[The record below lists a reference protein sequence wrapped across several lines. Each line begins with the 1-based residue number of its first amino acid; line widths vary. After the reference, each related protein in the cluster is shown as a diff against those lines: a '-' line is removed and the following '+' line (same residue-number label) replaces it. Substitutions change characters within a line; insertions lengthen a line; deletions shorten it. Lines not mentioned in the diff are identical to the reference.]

1 MKRLLIADDD
11 AGMRAALE
19 ARFQRRGW
27 LVDVAVDGTEAL
39 QKFRAGQHSL
49 VITDVRMPGRDGFEL
64 LREVQKREVLARE
77 VQSSSARTAVILL
90 TAYGCVPDAVQ
101 AMRDGACDY
110 LVKPVCFEKLE
121 LAVEQV
127 LRRAGNSGEE
137 FRNHKSK
144 NQDQHKDGET
154 LIGRSPAWEE
164 ALDRARQAAATD
176 ADILIEA
183 ESGTGKELVARLIH
197 RLSGRKRGPFVAL
210 NCTAFPETL
219 LESELFGHARGAFTG
234 AVGARPGK
242 FEMANG
248 GTLLLDEVGEMPL
261 ALQPKLLRALQE
273 REFDRLGSNQTVRV
287 DIRVI
292 ATTNRALEA
301 AVAEGRFRADLF
313 YRLNVIPLSLPP
325 LRERAGDIR
334 ALAEYYAVL
343 YSAPHPANRL
353 GEHGAGEV
361 GQTTI
366 GQTTASVRLSREL
379 VARLETQPWPGNVRE
394 LANFV
399 RRAVAL
405 SLSRGAEIGLEAF
418 DHGKNMQGKTLSE
431 MNQPGMRQ
439 LRESLPTG
447 SPLPPE
453 WKPGLSLGEMERQLF
468 AMTLDSTGGNRA
480 RAAELLGVSL
490 RTVRNK
496 VREFGLPPRNNYRNQ
511 LPSNAIRSNALKD
524 NVLQDINH
532 SNKKEQTCP

>member
-1 MKRLLIADDD
+1 VKRLLIADDD

-27 LVDVAVDGTEAL
+27 MVDVAVDGTEAL

-49 VITDVRMPGRDGFEL
+49 VITDVRMPGCDGFEVM
-64 LREVQKREVLARE
+64 REVQARE
-77 VQSSSARTAVILL
+77 TETREAQCSLARTAVILL
-90 TAYGCVPDAVQ
+90 TAYGCVPDAVE
-101 AMRDGACDY
+101 AMRNGACDY

-127 LRRAGNSGEE
+127 LRRAGNPGKE
-137 FRNHKSK
+137 FG
-144 NQDQHKDGET
+144 KDKDKGKDRDKDRTKDKDAET
-154 LIGRSPAWEE
+154 LIGHSPAWER

-183 ESGTGKELVARLIH
+183 ESGTGKELIARYIH
-197 RLSGRKRGPFVAL
+197 RLSQRRTGPFVAL

-242 FEMANG
+242 FEAAHG

-325 LRERAGDIR
+325 LRERAGDIGE
-334 ALAEYYAVL
+334 LAEYYAAL
-343 YSAPHPANRL
+343 YSAPHSANRFGGR
-353 GEHGAGEV
+353 GEN
-361 GQTTI
+361 
-366 GQTTASVRLSREL
+366 TALPVRLSAEL
-379 VARLETQPWPGNVRE
+379 VARLEAQAWPGNVRE

-399 RRAVAL
+399 RRAVVL
-405 SLSRGAEIGLEAF
+405 SLSRGGEIGVEAF
-418 DHGKNMQGKTLSE
+418 EHGK
-431 MNQPGMRQ
+431 
-439 LRESLPTG
+439 SLPGKSLLATNVVEGGLPACPPG
-447 SPLPPE
+447 SPE

-468 AMTLDSTGGNRA
+468 AMTLESTGGNRA

-496 VREFGLPPRNNYRNQ
+496 VREFGLPPRTNYRSEVRKPG
-511 LPSNAIRSNALKD
+511 LDEKVVRG
-524 NVLQDINH
+524 NV
-532 SNKKEQTCP
+532 

>member
-19 ARFQRRGW
+19 ARFERRGW
-27 LVDVAVDGTEAL
+27 RVDVAVNGNEAL
-39 QKFRAGQHSL
+39 AKFREGLHPL

-64 LREVQKREVLARE
+64 MRAVQAA
-77 VQSSSARTAVILL
+77 SARTAVILL
-90 TAYGCVPDAVQ
+90 TAYGCVPDAVE
-101 AMRDGACDY
+101 AMRNGACDY

-127 LRRAGNSGEE
+127 LRRAGE
-137 FRNHKSK
+137 FG
-144 NQDQHKDGET
+144 KDTET
-154 LIGRSPAWEE
+154 LIGHSAAWAQ

-183 ESGTGKELVARLIH
+183 ESGTGKELIARLIH
-197 RLSGRKRGPFVAL
+197 RLSQRKQGPFIAL
-210 NCTAFPETL
+210 NCTAFPESL

-234 AVGARPGK
+234 AVGSRPGK
-242 FEMANG
+242 FETASG

-273 REFDRLGSNQTVRV
+273 REFDRLGSNQTVHV

-292 ATTNRALEA
+292 ATTNRPLEA
-301 AVAEGRFRADLF
+301 AVAEGCFRADLY
-313 YRLNVIPLSLPP
+313 YRLNVIPISLPP
-325 LRERAGDIR
+325 LRERPGDIPE
-334 ALAEYYAVL
+334 LAEYFAGLYA
-343 YSAPHPANRL
+343 APGTYGTRAC
-353 GEHGAGEV
+353 
-361 GQTTI
+361 
-366 GQTTASVRLSREL
+366 LSPEL
-379 VARLETQPWPGNVRE
+379 LARLEEQAWPGNVRE

-405 SLSRGAEIGLEAF
+405 SRGGEIGVEAF
-418 DHGKNMQGKTLSE
+418 AHGKN
-431 MNQPGMRQ
+431 
-439 LRESLPTG
+439 
-447 SPLPPE
+447 SPPRPPRSPE

-468 AMTLDSTGGNRA
+468 AMTLESTGGNRA

-496 VREFGLPPRNNYRNQ
+496 VREFGLPPRNNYVRNADAQ
-511 LPSNAIRSNALKD
+511 GNDRRASEFRSNEARSND
-524 NVLQDINH
+524 ARNNDARNNH
-532 SNKKEQTCP
+532 LPQATNKEQACP

>member
-27 LVDVAVDGTEAL
+27 LVDVAVNGTEAL
-39 QKFRAGQHSL
+39 AKFREGLHSL

-64 LREVQKREVLARE
+64 MRAVQT
-77 VQSSSARTAVILL
+77 SSARTAVILL
-90 TAYGCVPDAVQ
+90 TAYGCVPDAVE
-101 AMRDGACDY
+101 AMRNGACDY

-127 LRRAGNSGEE
+127 LRRAEE
-137 FRNHKSK
+137 FG
-144 NQDQHKDGET
+144 KDTET
-154 LIGRSPAWEE
+154 LIGHSPAWEQ
-164 ALDRARQAAATD
+164 ALDRARQAASTD

-183 ESGTGKELVARLIH
+183 ESGTGKELIARLIH
-197 RLSGRKRGPFVAL
+197 RLSRRKTGPLIAL

-234 AVGARPGK
+234 AIGARPGK
-242 FEMANG
+242 FEAATG

-273 REFDRLGSNQTVRV
+273 REFDRLGSNQTVHV

-292 ATTNRALEA
+292 ATSNRPLET

-313 YRLNVIPLSLPP
+313 YRLNVIPISLPP
-325 LRERAGDIR
+325 LRERAGDV
-334 ALAEYYAVL
+334 AELAEYFAGLYAA
-343 YSAPHPANRL
+343 SGAPGTL
-353 GEHGAGEV
+353 GTE
-361 GQTTI
+361 T
-366 GQTTASVRLSREL
+366 RLSREL
-379 VARLETQPWPGNVRE
+379 LARLEQNTWPGNVRE

-405 SLSRGAEIGLEAF
+405 SRGGEIGVEAF
-418 DHGKNMQGKTLSE
+418 DHGKSQHGKIPSA
-431 MNQPGMRQ
+431 
-439 LRESLPTG
+439 
-447 SPLPPE
+447 SPLRSPE
-453 WKPGLSLGEMERQLF
+453 WKAGLSLGEMERQLF
-468 AMTLDSTGGNRA
+468 AMTLESTGGNRA

-496 VREFGLPPRNNYRNQ
+496 VREFGLPPRDNYRHG
-511 LPSNAIRSNALKD
+511 LPNNPLAN
-524 NVLQDINH
+524 N
-532 SNKKEQTCP
+532 KEQPCP

>member
-19 ARFQRRGW
+19 ARFRRRGW
-27 LVDVAVDGTEAL
+27 LVDVAVNGTEAL
-39 QKFRAGQHSL
+39 GKFRPGEHSL
-49 VITDVRMPGRDGFEL
+49 VITDVRMPGCDGFEL
-64 LREVQKREVLARE
+64 MREVQGA
-77 VQSSSARTAVILL
+77 SAPAAVILL
-90 TAYGCVPDAVQ
+90 TAYGCVPDAVE
-101 AMRDGACDY
+101 AMRNGACDY

-127 LRRAGNSGEE
+127 LRRAEQ
-137 FRNHKSK
+137 FA
-144 NQDQHKDGET
+144 KDKDTET
-154 LIGRSPAWEE
+154 LVGHSPAWEL
-164 ALDRARQAAATD
+164 ALARARQAAATD
-176 ADILIEA
+176 ADVLIEA

-197 RLSGRKRGPFVAL
+197 RLSRRKAGPLVAL

-242 FEMANG
+242 FETASG

-292 ATTNRALEA
+292 ATTNRLLET
-301 AVAEGRFRADLF
+301 AVAEGRFRADLY

-325 LRERAGDIR
+325 LGERAGDIR
-334 ALAEYYAVL
+334 ELAEHFARLYA
-343 YSAPHPANRL
+343 APGNTP
-353 GEHGAGEV
+353 
-361 GQTTI
+361 
-366 GQTTASVRLSREL
+366 RLSREL
-379 VARLETQPWPGNVRE
+379 LVRLETHPWPGNVRE

-405 SLSRGAEIGLEAF
+405 SGGAEIGVEAF
-418 DHGKNMQGKTLSE
+418 DHGKSRPSANPASRPPQ
-431 MNQPGMRQ
+431 
-439 LRESLPTG
+439 
-447 SPLPPE
+447 PPE

-468 AMTLDSTGGNRA
+468 AMTLDATGGNRA

-496 VREFGLPPRNNYRNQ
+496 VREFGLPPRDRYGNGKSSLSGTNCGD
-511 LPSNAIRSNALKD
+511 RSVSTAK
-524 NVLQDINH
+524 Q
-532 SNKKEQTCP
+532 EQPCP